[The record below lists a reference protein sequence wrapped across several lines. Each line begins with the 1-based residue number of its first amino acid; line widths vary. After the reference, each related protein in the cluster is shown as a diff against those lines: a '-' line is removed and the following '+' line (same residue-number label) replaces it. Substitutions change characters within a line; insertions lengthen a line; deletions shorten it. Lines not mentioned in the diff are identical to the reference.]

1 MSKSRISLLSC
12 DIDYTESLRTKL
24 LEVLPNE
31 KAGITSL
38 MTAFEKLDRLSNKLS
53 RETREGG
60 VTAKYVCADLNRS
73 HSGLG
78 KHMHATY
85 AVTDDGMDVKIDLT
99 VQHSDADKII
109 AVIIAVLID

>member
-12 DIDYTESLRTKL
+12 DIDFTEALRARL

-31 KAGITSL
+31 KTAIRSL
-38 MTAFEKLDRLSNKLS
+38 MEAFEKLDRLSHKLS
-53 RETREGG
+53 PETREGR

-73 HSGLG
+73 HSDLG
-78 KHMHATY
+78 KHMRASYT
-85 AVTDDGMDVKIDLT
+85 VTDDGMDIKLDLT
-99 VQHSDADKII
+99 VQHKDSDKII